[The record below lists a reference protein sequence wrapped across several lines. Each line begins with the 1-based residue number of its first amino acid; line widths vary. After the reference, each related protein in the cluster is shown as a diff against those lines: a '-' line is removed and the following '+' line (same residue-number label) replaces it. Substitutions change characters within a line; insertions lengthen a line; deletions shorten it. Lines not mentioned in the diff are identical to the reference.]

1 MSASPVLPKEILS
14 LAHAVI
20 VARSPSPLFSQFL
33 QSYTNF
39 LILKRNIQEEMLFVN
54 TFATT
59 TVHWP

>member
-39 LILKRNIQEEMLFVN
+39 LNPEEEHPGGDAFCEYICKL
-54 TFATT
+54 
-59 TVHWP
+59 